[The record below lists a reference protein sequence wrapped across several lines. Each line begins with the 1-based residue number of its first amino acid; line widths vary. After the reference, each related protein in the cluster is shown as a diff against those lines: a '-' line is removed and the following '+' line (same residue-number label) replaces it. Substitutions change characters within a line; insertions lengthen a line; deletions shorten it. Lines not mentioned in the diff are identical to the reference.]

1 MLKQVEN
8 VKYIFISAQFYQ
20 TLSSYKGYN
29 LKHYNYGS
37 H

>member
-1 MLKQVEN
+1 MLEHDEN
-8 VKYIFISAQFYQ
+8 VKYIFNLAQFYQ

-29 LKHYNYGS
+29 LKQYNYGS